1 MSFAEVRIDDNLI
14 IYRTAGGPASS
25 TDIVVVDSGFEYR
38 NAVWSMPLGR
48 WDLGERSM
56 MPADFAVM
64 KQFFHARQGK
74 AQGFRFKD
82 WADYKDEGGG
92 VLGAIAGSTTTF
104 QMYKNYASG
113 GTTVSRKI
121 SKPVTGIKVFRD
133 GALDSGA
140 TVDLTTGIV
149 TPTLTTGALTW
160 TGQFDLPVR
169 FDTDQL
175 RAEFLAASGHGGAAQ
190 VVDAYFHL
198 YSLPIVELR
207 I

>member
-14 IYRTAGGPASS
+14 IYHTAGGPSSS
-25 TDIVVVDSGFEYR
+25 TDIVVVDSGEEYR

-56 MPADFAVM
+56 MPPDFAVM

-82 WADYKDEGGG
+82 WADFKDEGGG
-92 VLGAIAGSTTTF
+92 VLGAIAGSTTTL
-104 QMYKNYASG
+104 QMLKNYTSG
-113 GTTVSRKI
+113 GTTIARKI
-121 SKPVTGIKVFRD
+121 SKPIAGIQVFRN
-133 GALDSGA
+133 GVLDAGA
-140 TVDLTTGIV
+140 TVDLTSGIV
-149 TPTLTTGALTW
+149 TPTLTTGTLTW

-169 FDTDQL
+169 FDADQL
-175 RAEFLAASGHGGAAQ
+175 RAEFIGASGRGGASG

-198 YSLPIVELR
+198 YSLPIMEIR
-207 I
+207 T